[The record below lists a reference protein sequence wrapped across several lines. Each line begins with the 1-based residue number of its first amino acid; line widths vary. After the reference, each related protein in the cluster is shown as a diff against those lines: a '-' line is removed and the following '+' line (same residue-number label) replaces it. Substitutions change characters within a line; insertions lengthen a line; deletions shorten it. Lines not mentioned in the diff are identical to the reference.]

1 MSYMF
6 SPIRRKAML
15 SFFFFLNCTRLFV
28 IASKHI
34 IYFAAFFL
42 QTTQMMAYTIINSI
56 VEENRDLFTQFK
68 VNIQCKNEF
77 SWSIFPTD
85 YCGHKENVQHNQES
99 NGSFTHSKQL
109 AWHYSKYNAYF
120 STSIVSHASLL
131 AVSRNT
137 AKWSYTR
144 AKSKQK
150 GVFRRCLLQT
160 LVHFTF
166 ITMSVC
172 QHGPWMKIHS

>member
-1 MSYMF
+1 MQLQNRKRESKMSYIF

-56 VEENRDLFTQFK
+56 VEESRDLFTQFK

-109 AWHYSKYNAYF
+109 ARHYSKYNAYF
-120 STSIVSHASLL
+120 STSIIFTCSSI
-131 AVSRNT
+131 SR
-137 AKWSYTR
+137 K
-144 AKSKQK
+144 
-150 GVFRRCLLQT
+150 
-160 LVHFTF
+160 
-166 ITMSVC
+166 
-172 QHGPWMKIHS
+172 